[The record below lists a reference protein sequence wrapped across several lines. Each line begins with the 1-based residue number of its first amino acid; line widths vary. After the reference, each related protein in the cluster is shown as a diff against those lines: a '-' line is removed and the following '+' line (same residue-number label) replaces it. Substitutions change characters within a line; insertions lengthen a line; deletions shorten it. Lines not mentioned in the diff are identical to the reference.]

1 MLDHK
6 KFVIVKYSRKSFPA
20 ALVRKRMSGM
30 GKIDENKL
38 LKRNALLNAAYELF
52 TGKGIH
58 KTSISDIVERSGIAK
73 GTFYLYF
80 LDKYD
85 LRNKLIVHKAGE
97 LFIQA
102 EKALENTNYT
112 VLEDRIVFFVEYIV
126 DYLTENKTLL
136 AFLTKNLSWGIFKEH
151 LGKQTQM
158 TEEGEIDF
166 QWVLKTIFEQ
176 SPQKFKDPELM
187 IYMIIEFVGSTVYS
201 AILYQE
207 PVDIQTLKPYL
218 IRTVRFMIQ
227 DQEIIL

>member
-6 KFVIVKYSRKSFPA
+6 KFVIVKYSRKSFHA

-30 GKIDENKL
+30 GKTDENKL

-136 AFLTKNLSWGIFKEH
+136 AFLTKNLE
-151 LGKQTQM
+151 LGN
-158 TEEGEIDF
+158 F
-166 QWVLKTIFEQ
+166 
-176 SPQKFKDPELM
+176 
-187 IYMIIEFVGSTVYS
+187 
-201 AILYQE
+201 
-207 PVDIQTLKPYL
+207 
-218 IRTVRFMIQ
+218 
-227 DQEIIL
+227 